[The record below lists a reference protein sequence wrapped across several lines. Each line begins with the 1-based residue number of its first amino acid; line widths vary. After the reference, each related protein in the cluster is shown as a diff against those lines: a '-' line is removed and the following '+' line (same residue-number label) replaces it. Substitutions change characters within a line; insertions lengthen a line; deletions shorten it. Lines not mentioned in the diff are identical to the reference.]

1 MKSLTFL
8 EYCIIFLLWLGIP
21 APDFAQEIN
30 ASVHVDR
37 SQISNTSFDYLN
49 DLANKLEAYL
59 NGYSWTND
67 KFQPYERINA
77 AFQIT
82 LLSASNNHTF
92 HADLVVRSL
101 RPIYNSGRRT
111 TVFLYHDKNWSFHY
125 TPNSDL
131 IHDKLQFNDIA
142 TLLDYYAYIILGYDY
157 DTFSPLGGSS
167 YFSEAQ
173 HLVSLAQTT
182 GSPGWKRNGNH
193 QRNRA
198 RLVSSLLNT
207 NYRPLRRA
215 SYIYYRKGLDLF
227 LKNPQLTQKN
237 IIHALQLVQKATRQ
251 TSNTLLFDIFFNTTA
266 QELASIFKDAP
277 TSLRLKAFNLLAEL
291 DPSHL
296 SVYNELQ

>member
-1 MKSLTFL
+1 VIYL
-8 EYCIIFLLWLGIP
+8 EYGVIFLLWFGIP
-21 APDFAQEIN
+21 VTGSAQEIN

-37 SQISNTSFDYLN
+37 SQISNASFDYLD
-49 DLANKLEAYL
+49 DLASRLQSYL
-59 NGYSWTND
+59 NEYSWTND
-67 KFQPYERINA
+67 TFRPYEKINA
-77 AFQIT
+77 VFGIT
-82 LLSASNNHTF
+82 IVSASNNHTF

-101 RPIYNSGRRT
+101 RPIYNSGRQT

-157 DTFSPLGGSS
+157 DTFSPLGGTS

-173 HLVSLAQTT
+173 HLVSLAQST
-182 GSPGWKRNGNH
+182 GAPGWERKGNQ

-198 RLVSSLLNT
+198 RLVSSLLNP

-227 LKNPQLTQKN
+227 LQNPQMARKH
-237 IIHALQLVQKATRQ
+237 IIHALQLIQKAMHQ

-277 TSLRLKAFNLLAEL
+277 TNLRLKAFNLLARL

-296 SVYNELQ
+296 SIYNELE